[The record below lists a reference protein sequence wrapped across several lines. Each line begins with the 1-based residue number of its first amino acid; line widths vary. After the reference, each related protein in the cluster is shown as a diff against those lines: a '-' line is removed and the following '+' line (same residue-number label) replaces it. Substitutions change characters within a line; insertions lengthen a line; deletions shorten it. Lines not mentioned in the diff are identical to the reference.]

1 MSTRSRIK
9 ELDLTKTFILL
20 VAMIGT
26 HTFYDLTTMEITQS
40 AIGSVLNVL
49 AGTFGAP
56 VFMFCMGITLH
67 FSRYQSPKDWL
78 RRGISLLTIGMAVN
92 ILRWGTYAFDAYWTH
107 QPELYKGVALIY
119 NVDIMQF
126 AGLAFLLMALCNY
139 LRLNHRAIL
148 AIGVALNLAGSLLE
162 GHYTDSYAL
171 NQLLGYFYPTPTC
184 CCFPLF
190 NWFIFVAAGN
200 TMGTHYSQTNDIGHF
215 FRWMLLI
222 GGLVTAVYLY
232 LTIVVQ
238 VPVLRTLQGDWG
250 LYWMNPY
257 DALPTAFF
265 IAPFMVGVF
274 WLLGK
279 LIPDSWM
286 RVLSYPSQHI
296 NQVFCISWI
305 WIMWTAHVFLFVP
318 KATTDG
324 TFVVAWLS
332 IIALTLLSIF
342 IYEKYLQARL
352 SPWFSRHATAW
363 TIGIWVVS
371 IAFGAWYF
379 ATVPGPYIMP
389 Y

>member
-1 MSTRSRIK
+1 MSTSTRIK

-20 VAMIGT
+20 VSMIGI
-26 HTFYDLTTMEITQS
+26 HSFYDLTTMDVSEST
-40 AIGSVLNVL
+40 IGSVLNVF

-67 FSRYQSPKDWL
+67 FSRHQTPRNWL
-78 RRGISLLTIGMAVN
+78 HRGISLLTIGLAVN
-92 ILRWGTYAFDAYWTH
+92 ILRWGTYAFDAYWTN
-107 QPELYKGVALIY
+107 QPELYKGLALIY

-126 AGLAFLLMALCNY
+126 AGLAFMLLALLQY
-139 LRLNHRAIL
+139 LHLGHWGIL
-148 AIGVALNLAGSLLE
+148 AIGVGLNLIGSLLE
-162 GHYTDSYAL
+162 GHCTDSYVI

-184 CCFPLF
+184 CCFPLM

-200 TMGTHYSQTNDIGHF
+200 TMGTHYSRTNDIGRF
-215 FRWMLLI
+215 FRWQLPI
-222 GGLVTAVYLY
+222 GGIVTAVYLY

-265 IAPFMVGVF
+265 IAPFMVSVF
-274 WLLGK
+274 WLLGR

-305 WIMWTAHVFLFVP
+305 WIMWIAHVFLFVP

-324 TFVVAWLS
+324 TFIVVWLI

-342 IYEKYLQARL
+342 IYEKYLQARI
-352 SPWFSRHATAW
+352 SPWFERHATAW
-363 TIGIWVVS
+363 TIGIWGVL

-379 ATVPGPYIMP
+379 ATVSGPYIMP